1 MGVRL
6 HPQHLRGE
14 QRSKCSLGT
23 SRDLEAEGEQ
33 GAMEGEREGGMG
45 RDGEAWRSPGEQ
57 ESLEGRGALSQLGEG
72 AGERVRHPKLQ

>member
-1 MGVRL
+1 M
-6 HPQHLRGE
+6 GE

-33 GAMEGEREGGMG
+33 GATEGERERGMG
-45 RDGEAWRSPGEQ
+45 GDGEAWRSPGEQ
-57 ESLEGRGALSQLGEG
+57 ESPEGRGALSQLGEG